1 MTRNFSGAQSPV
13 NSLKRPPAFWLDLL
27 LKVALICLLAFGAFS
42 GLQQFEGKGF
52 FWRLITYPVAIMVLP
67 IVWTVWRRQ
76 SVYPYPADI
85 LITLPFLIDTA
96 GNSLDLYDT
105 VQWWDDANHLVNWA
119 LLAGGI
125 GALAQRIRQGFWVT
139 MALVIGFGA
148 TTAILWE
155 LGEYVA
161 FIRVSPEL
169 ETAYIDTLGDLS
181 LGLAGS
187 VLAGLASGLA
197 GRRSRPNSDIVA

>member
-1 MTRNFSGAQSPV
+1 MNQIQGDEIREFPTI
-13 NSLKRPPAFWLDLL
+13 LCLDLL
-27 LKVALICLLAFGAFS
+27 LKVVLIGLLAVGAFS

-52 FWRLITYPVAIMVLP
+52 FWRLITYPVAIMVVP
-67 IVWTVWRRQ
+67 AVWAAWCRQ
-76 SVYPYPADI
+76 SPYPFVADI

-105 VQWWDDANHLVNWA
+105 IEWWDDANHLVNWA
-119 LLAGGI
+119 LLAGGA
-125 GALAQRIRQGFWVT
+125 GALFQGIRQGFWVT

-155 LGEYVA
+155 IAEYFA

-169 ETAYIDTLGDLS
+169 DTAYVDTLGDLS

-187 VLAGLASGLA
+187 VLAGVASGLA
-197 GRRSRPNSDIVA
+197 ACRNTQKNFPGS